1 MKTSIPVILLAACST
16 VAGAAT
22 PIDKRVAAA
31 PGNAVR
37 VVNVAGAITVVGG
50 TRPDVHVTGTVG
62 SGVERVDVLN
72 DAGTIVVRVVLP
84 KKTSYNRDGQAT
96 LTVTIP
102 ASSRLETSTV
112 SADQNV
118 RGISGAVLLSSVSG
132 DLNAQLASNDVQ
144 VKAVSGDIVLQGA
157 GKTAKWRVS
166 TVSGDVILLQAA
178 GSLEL
183 NTVSGDTRL
192 EIDQLTSFRGRTTSG
207 NVNLR
212 GRALRGADINYESVS
227 GDIDIAVGTEAGMS
241 IDASTFSGEI
251 GTCFGEK
258 GKPTSEYS
266 PGEKLSTRRGEG
278 GATVR
283 VKSLS
288 GDVSICDRP

>member
-1 MKTSIPVILLAACST
+1 MKTSMPVILLAGWSA

-37 VVNVAGAITVVGG
+37 LVNVAGAINVVGG
-50 TRPDVHVTGTVG
+50 TQPEVHVTGTLG

-84 KKTSYNRDGQAT
+84 KTTRYNRDGEAM

-118 RGISGAVLLSSVSG
+118 QGITGATQLSSVSG
-132 DLNAQLASNDVQ
+132 DLDARLASTDVQ
-144 VKAVSGDIVLQGA
+144 VKTVSGDIDLQGS
-157 GKTAKWRVS
+157 GKAAKWRVS
-166 TVSGDVILLQAA
+166 TVSGDVKLLRAA
-178 GSLEL
+178 GALEL
-183 NTVSGDTRL
+183 STVSGDSQL
-192 EIDQLTSFRGRTTSG
+192 ELDQLTSFRGRTTSG
-207 NVNLR
+207 DMQLR
-212 GRALRGADINYESVS
+212 GRVLRGADISYESVS
-227 GDIDIAVGTEAGMS
+227 GDLGIAVGTEAGMA
-241 IDASTFSGEI
+241 IDASTFSGDI
-251 GTCFGEK
+251 STCFGVQ

-288 GDVSICDRP
+288 GDVSICDHP

>member
-1 MKTSIPVILLAACST
+1 MKTSIPVILLAACCT
-16 VAGAAT
+16 AAGATT

-37 VVNVAGAITVVGG
+37 VVNVAGAISVVGG

-102 ASSRLETSTV
+102 AGSRLETSTV

-118 RGISGAVLLSSVSG
+118 RGISGVVQLSSVSG
-132 DLNAQLASNDVQ
+132 DLNAELASNEVQ
-144 VKAVSGDIVLQGA
+144 VKTVSGDIVMQGA
-157 GKTAKWRVS
+157 GKSAKWRVS
-166 TVSGDVILLQAA
+166 TVSGDVKLLRAA

-183 NTVSGDTRL
+183 NSVSGDTQL
-192 EIDQLTSFRGRTTSG
+192 ELDQLTSLRGRTTSG
-207 NVNLR
+207 DMNLR
-212 GRALRGADINYESVS
+212 GRVLRGADISYESVS
-227 GDIDIAVGTEAGMS
+227 GDVGIAVGTEAGMS

-251 GTCFGEK
+251 STCFGEK
-258 GKPTSEYS
+258 GKQTSEYS

-288 GDVSICDRP
+288 GDLSICDHP

>member
-1 MKTSIPVILLAACST
+1 MKTSIPVIVLAGWSA

-31 PGNAVR
+31 SGNAVR

-50 TRPDVHVTGTVG
+50 TQPEVHVTGTVG
-62 SGVERVDVLN
+62 SGVERVDILN

-84 KKTSYNRDGQAT
+84 KTTLYNRDGQAT

-102 ASSRLETSTV
+102 AGSRLETSTV

-118 RGISGAVLLSSVSG
+118 RGISGAVQLSSVSG
-132 DLNAQLASNDVQ
+132 DLEAQLGSTDAQ
-144 VKAVSGDIVLQGA
+144 VKTVSGDINLQGS
-157 GKTAKWRVS
+157 GKSAKWRVS
-166 TVSGDVILLQAA
+166 TVSGDVTLLRAA

-183 NTVSGDTRL
+183 NTVSGDTQL
-192 EIDQLTSFRGRTTSG
+192 ELDQLTSFRGRTTSG
-207 NVNLR
+207 DMQLR
-212 GRALRGADINYESVS
+212 GRVLRGADVSYESVS
-227 GDIDIAVGTEAGMS
+227 GDLGIAVGTEAGMS

-251 GTCFGEK
+251 STCFGEK

-288 GDVSICDRP
+288 GDVSICDHP